1 MRVNKTSEAFDSARD
16 EYITGYD
23 DEDRRVF
30 PTLALVAKEF
40 EISLSTLRKKAAN
53 EGWYKKRK
61 TFQHSREEFVIR
73 KKFKGKYSKLAQV
86 SRNTLVFVEHFQ
98 TEINKELERSQ
109 KGEIKHSIENLMR
122 LINCAQKVQRLT
134 QDAYNTLDNL
144 ENPLLTFEE

>member
-1 MRVNKTSEAFDSARD
+1 MNTNSEAFDSARV

-61 TFQHSREEFVIR
+61 TFQHSREEFVLR
-73 KKFKGKYSKLAQV
+73 KKFKGKFSKLAQV

-98 TEINKELERSQ
+98 TEINKELKRSQ
-109 KGEIKHSIENLMR
+109 KGEIKHSIEDSRTTNQLR
-122 LINCAQKVQRLT
+122 AKSATPHPGSL
-134 QDAYNTLDNL
+134 
-144 ENPLLTFEE
+144 